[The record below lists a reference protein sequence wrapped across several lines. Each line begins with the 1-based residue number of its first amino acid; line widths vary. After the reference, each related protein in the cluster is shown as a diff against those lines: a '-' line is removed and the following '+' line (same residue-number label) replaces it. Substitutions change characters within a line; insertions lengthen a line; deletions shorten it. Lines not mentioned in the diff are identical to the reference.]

1 MKDSQWHLETT
12 KIKQI
17 EVQYTTTRL
26 VVRIEPELT
35 IDRGGNRD
43 GTCSF
48 RIHMAE
54 CEGLLLDSEI
64 ENTSVNFW

>member
-1 MKDSQWHLETT
+1 MDSHRHLKTT
-12 KIKQI
+12 KINQI
-17 EVQYTTTRL
+17 EL
-26 VVRIEPELT
+26 VGIEPELT

-54 CEGLLLDSEI
+54 CEGQLLDSASEI
-64 ENTSVNFW
+64 ENTSVH